1 MEENKEFL
9 GLKTNIQKPK
19 TDKLNYGFKVLS
31 NGLKV
36 LLVYDP
42 DTKESSAALGVNIG
56 SLVDKKDEQGLAH
69 FCEHLLT
76 MGSKKYPA
84 ENEYGEYLTKNG
96 GFSNAH
102 TIDDKTI
109 YYFSV
114 SNEGFDG
121 ALDIFAHYFISPTF
135 NEGSV
140 ERELKAVDNEFSNNL
155 NNDGRRMGQI
165 KSSEINKD
173 SPFNHFSTGNL
184 KTLSIPNIR
193 DRLLEYYRKYYTS
206 EIMNLCIYSN
216 KSLEEQLKLVE
227 SLFSLVPKIDNF
239 VMPRYDE
246 IKPYD
251 ENNLKY
257 LYKIVPVKDIN
268 EIQLEWYI
276 PFCDDYYARPT
287 AYLAEAIGHE
297 GPYTLT
303 SSLNKDNLC
312 NGLLAG
318 PSNYC
323 KTYSSFFVSINL
335 TKKGI
340 ENYKEVILRTLKY
353 IKVLQSKGI
362 NKRFFDETKK
372 IHQMN
377 FDYRGKGTP
386 VSIVE
391 TYASRL
397 MDYPAEDIIAGGLIF
412 GEFKESL
419 LKKYLDLLTLDN
431 LNIYFV
437 SKTFEKDCNLT
448 ENYYGSKYYKEK
460 LTITEDE
467 INSYNC
473 KDIFDYPPE
482 NNFIAQ
488 NFDILPPP
496 EKISKYPEKI
506 INHKNMEVWYLQDTI
521 FKMPKT
527 YSVTQFITPEDLCD
541 FSEIKLRIITEIF
554 DKIIQVEL
562 GEFLYMAEAANV
574 NITLSTGV
582 NKTNLIYSGFNE
594 SLKRGIKE
602 IFTKI
607 KNLDLNTERCKE
619 TLELEQKNILRK
631 TKNIFLNSS
640 YQVNLQYLKGL
651 LYEDYKNPVDIINFY
666 NDGKKITIEDLI
678 LYKNSLFKNSKIKW
692 LVQGNVSKEEVLEIV
707 EETNKIL
714 EIDINKEKTGK
725 FHKARSVVITKNYN
739 YIYRV
744 KSPNPGEK
752 SSSLISVYQTDL
764 LNDKDFQYM
773 RIMETF
779 LKDKFYDQ
787 LRTKETLG
795 YIVSL
800 LTIESSGYFAFANIV
815 QSNSKTPEF
824 CAGRVRNFYKE
835 NYENVKNI
843 SEDELK
849 LLVNSELI
857 IVTKKDD
864 NLSNVFLRNWNE
876 INQDTYKFD
885 YREKAKEY
893 LEQCNKEEFIK
904 LYEKYFIN
912 EVAIVDSE
920 FVCEDHYEQNEKDL
934 QENKNLQSENIKK
947 RIVCDSLEDFTACN
961 ILGVVYNNPLFMANN
976 N

>member
-1 MEENKEFL
+1 
-9 GLKTNIQKPK
+9 
-19 TDKLNYGFKVLS
+19 
-31 NGLKV
+31 
-36 LLVYDP
+36 
-42 DTKESSAALGVNIG
+42 
-56 SLVDKKDEQGLAH
+56 
-69 FCEHLLT
+69 
-76 MGSKKYPA
+76 
-84 ENEYGEYLTKNG
+84 
-96 GFSNAH
+96 
-102 TIDDKTI
+102 
-109 YYFSV
+109 
-114 SNEGFDG
+114 
-121 ALDIFAHYFISPTF
+121 
-135 NEGSV
+135 
-140 ERELKAVDNEFSNNL
+140 
-155 NNDGRRMGQI
+155 
-165 KSSEINKD
+165 
-173 SPFNHFSTGNL
+173 
-184 KTLSIPNIR
+184 
-193 DRLLEYYRKYYTS
+193 
-206 EIMNLCIYSN
+206 
-216 KSLEEQLKLVE
+216 
-227 SLFSLVPKIDNF
+227 
-239 VMPRYDE
+239 
-246 IKPYD
+246 
-251 ENNLKY
+251 
-257 LYKIVPVKDIN
+257 
-268 EIQLEWYI
+268 
-276 PFCDDYYARPT
+276 
-287 AYLAEAIGHE
+287 
-297 GPYTLT
+297 
-303 SSLNKDNLC
+303 
-312 NGLLAG
+312 
-318 PSNYC
+318 
-323 KTYSSFFVSINL
+323 
-335 TKKGI
+335 
-340 ENYKEVILRTLKY
+340 
-353 IKVLQSKGI
+353 
-362 NKRFFDETKK
+362 
-372 IHQMN
+372 
-377 FDYRGKGTP
+377 
-386 VSIVE
+386 
-391 TYASRL
+391 
-397 MDYPAEDIIAGGLIF
+397 
-412 GEFKESL
+412 
-419 LKKYLDLLTLDN
+419 
-431 LNIYFV
+431 
-437 SKTFEKDCNLT
+437 
-448 ENYYGSKYYKEK
+448 
-460 LTITEDE
+460 
-467 INSYNC
+467 
-473 KDIFDYPPE
+473 
-482 NNFIAQ
+482 
-488 NFDILPPP
+488 
-496 EKISKYPEKI
+496 
-506 INHKNMEVWYLQDTI
+506 
-521 FKMPKT
+521 MPKA

-541 FSEIKLRIITEIF
+541 FPEIKLRIITEIF

-692 LVQGNVSKEEVLEIV
+692 LIQGNVSKEEVLEIV

-752 SSSLISVYQTDL
+752 SSSLISLYQTDL
-764 LNDKDFQYM
+764 LNDKEFQY
-773 RIMETF
+773 IKILETF

-795 YIVSL
+795 YVVSL
-800 LTIESSGYFAFANIV
+800 LTTESSGYFAFANIV

-835 NYENVKNI
+835 NYEKAKNI
-843 SEDELK
+843 SEEEFK
-849 LLVNSELI
+849 LLVNSQLI

-876 INQDTYKFD
+876 INRDTYKFD
-885 YREKAKEY
+885 FRERAKEY

>member
-1 MEENKEFL
+1 
-9 GLKTNIQKPK
+9 
-19 TDKLNYGFKVLS
+19 
-31 NGLKV
+31 
-36 LLVYDP
+36 
-42 DTKESSAALGVNIG
+42 
-56 SLVDKKDEQGLAH
+56 
-69 FCEHLLT
+69 
-76 MGSKKYPA
+76 
-84 ENEYGEYLTKNG
+84 
-96 GFSNAH
+96 
-102 TIDDKTI
+102 
-109 YYFSV
+109 
-114 SNEGFDG
+114 
-121 ALDIFAHYFISPTF
+121 
-135 NEGSV
+135 
-140 ERELKAVDNEFSNNL
+140 
-155 NNDGRRMGQI
+155 
-165 KSSEINKD
+165 
-173 SPFNHFSTGNL
+173 
-184 KTLSIPNIR
+184 
-193 DRLLEYYRKYYTS
+193 
-206 EIMNLCIYSN
+206 
-216 KSLEEQLKLVE
+216 
-227 SLFSLVPKIDNF
+227 
-239 VMPRYDE
+239 
-246 IKPYD
+246 
-251 ENNLKY
+251 
-257 LYKIVPVKDIN
+257 
-268 EIQLEWYI
+268 
-276 PFCDDYYARPT
+276 
-287 AYLAEAIGHE
+287 
-297 GPYTLT
+297 
-303 SSLNKDNLC
+303 
-312 NGLLAG
+312 
-318 PSNYC
+318 
-323 KTYSSFFVSINL
+323 
-335 TKKGI
+335 
-340 ENYKEVILRTLKY
+340 
-353 IKVLQSKGI
+353 
-362 NKRFFDETKK
+362 
-372 IHQMN
+372 MN

-419 LKKYLDLLTLDN
+419 LKKYLDFLTLDN

-506 INHKNMEVWYLQDTI
+506 IDHKNMEVWYLQDAI
-521 FKMPKT
+521 FKMPKA

-541 FSEIKLRIITEIF
+541 FSEIKLRIITVIF
-554 DKIIQVEL
+554 DKIIEVEL

-752 SSSLISVYQTDL
+752 SSSLISLYQTDL
-764 LNDKDFQYM
+764 LNDKEFQY
-773 RIMETF
+773 IKILETF

-835 NYENVKNI
+835 NYEKAKNI
-843 SEDELK
+843 SEEEFK
-849 LLVNSELI
+849 LLVNSQLI

-876 INQDTYKFD
+876 INRDTYKFD
-885 YREKAKEY
+885 YRERAKEY

>member
-1 MEENKEFL
+1 MK
-9 GLKTNIQKPK
+9 
-19 TDKLNYGFKVLS
+19 
-31 NGLKV
+31 
-36 LLVYDP
+36 
-42 DTKESSAALGVNIG
+42 
-56 SLVDKKDEQGLAH
+56 
-69 FCEHLLT
+69 
-76 MGSKKYPA
+76 
-84 ENEYGEYLTKNG
+84 
-96 GFSNAH
+96 
-102 TIDDKTI
+102 
-109 YYFSV
+109 
-114 SNEGFDG
+114 
-121 ALDIFAHYFISPTF
+121 
-135 NEGSV
+135 
-140 ERELKAVDNEFSNNL
+140 
-155 NNDGRRMGQI
+155 
-165 KSSEINKD
+165 
-173 SPFNHFSTGNL
+173 
-184 KTLSIPNIR
+184 
-193 DRLLEYYRKYYTS
+193 
-206 EIMNLCIYSN
+206 
-216 KSLEEQLKLVE
+216 
-227 SLFSLVPKIDNF
+227 
-239 VMPRYDE
+239 
-246 IKPYD
+246 
-251 ENNLKY
+251 
-257 LYKIVPVKDIN
+257 
-268 EIQLEWYI
+268 
-276 PFCDDYYARPT
+276 
-287 AYLAEAIGHE
+287 
-297 GPYTLT
+297 
-303 SSLNKDNLC
+303 
-312 NGLLAG
+312 
-318 PSNYC
+318 
-323 KTYSSFFVSINL
+323 
-335 TKKGI
+335 
-340 ENYKEVILRTLKY
+340 
-353 IKVLQSKGI
+353 
-362 NKRFFDETKK
+362 
-372 IHQMN
+372 
-377 FDYRGKGTP
+377 
-386 VSIVE
+386 
-391 TYASRL
+391 
-397 MDYPAEDIIAGGLIF
+397 DIIAGGCVF

-448 ENYYGSKYYKEK
+448 ENYYGTKYYKEK
-460 LTITEDE
+460 LNITEDE

-506 INHKNMEVWYLQDTI
+506 IDHKNMEVWYLQDAI
-521 FKMPKT
+521 FKMPKA

-541 FSEIKLRIITEIF
+541 FSEIKLRIITVIF
-554 DKIIQVEL
+554 DKIIEVEL
-562 GEFLYMAEAANV
+562 GEFLYMAKAANV

-619 TLELEQKNILRK
+619 TLKLEQKDILRRA
-631 TKNIFLNSS
+631 KNVFLNSS

-651 LYEDYKNPVDIINFY
+651 LYESYKNPVDIINFY

-725 FHKARSVVITKNYN
+725 FNKSRPVVISKNYN

-764 LNDKDFQYM
+764 LNDKDIQYM
-773 RIMETF
+773 KIMETF

-795 YIVSL
+795 SIVSL
-800 LTIESSGYFAFANIV
+800 STIESSGYFAFANIV

-885 YREKAKEY
+885 YRERAKEY

-904 LYEKYFIN
+904 IYEKFFIN

-920 FVCEDHYEQNEKDL
+920 FLCEDHYEQNEKDL
-934 QENKNLQSENIKK
+934 EENKNLQSENIKK

>member
-1 MEENKEFL
+1 M
-9 GLKTNIQKPK
+9 
-19 TDKLNYGFKVLS
+19 
-31 NGLKV
+31 
-36 LLVYDP
+36 
-42 DTKESSAALGVNIG
+42 AA
-56 SLVDKKDEQGLAH
+56 
-69 FCEHLLT
+69 
-76 MGSKKYPA
+76 
-84 ENEYGEYLTKNG
+84 
-96 GFSNAH
+96 
-102 TIDDKTI
+102 
-109 YYFSV
+109 
-114 SNEGFDG
+114 
-121 ALDIFAHYFISPTF
+121 
-135 NEGSV
+135 
-140 ERELKAVDNEFSNNL
+140 
-155 NNDGRRMGQI
+155 
-165 KSSEINKD
+165 
-173 SPFNHFSTGNL
+173 
-184 KTLSIPNIR
+184 
-193 DRLLEYYRKYYTS
+193 
-206 EIMNLCIYSN
+206 
-216 KSLEEQLKLVE
+216 
-227 SLFSLVPKIDNF
+227 
-239 VMPRYDE
+239 
-246 IKPYD
+246 
-251 ENNLKY
+251 
-257 LYKIVPVKDIN
+257 
-268 EIQLEWYI
+268 
-276 PFCDDYYARPT
+276 
-287 AYLAEAIGHE
+287 AIGHE

-312 NGLLAG
+312 NELVAG
-318 PSNYC
+318 PANYC
-323 KTYSSFFVSINL
+323 KTYSSFYVSISL

-353 IKVLQSKGI
+353 IKVIQNKGI
-362 NKRFFDETKK
+362 NERYYDELKQ
-372 IHQMN
+372 IEQMK
-377 FDYRGKGTP
+377 FDYKSKSTP
-386 VSIVE
+386 LTIVE
-391 TYASRL
+391 NCVFNLMEYA
-397 MDYPAEDIIAGGLIF
+397 PEDVITSTHLF
-412 GEFKESL
+412 GEFKEPL

-437 SKTFEKDCNLT
+437 SKLFEKECNLT
-448 ENYYGSKYYKEK
+448 ENYYGTKYYKEK
-460 LTITEDE
+460 LNITEDE

-482 NNFIAQ
+482 NNFIPK

-506 INHKNMEVWYLQDTI
+506 IDHKNMEVWYLQDTI
-521 FKMPKT
+521 FKMPKA

-541 FSEIKLRIITEIF
+541 FSEIKLRVITMIF
-554 DKIIQVEL
+554 DKIIEVEL
-562 GEFLYMAEAANV
+562 GEFLYMAEEANV

-582 NKTNLIYSGFNE
+582 NKTNLIFSGFSE

-607 KNLDLNTERCKE
+607 QNLDINTERCKE

-692 LVQGNVSKEEVLEIV
+692 LIQGNVSKEEVLEIV

-752 SSSLISVYQTDL
+752 SSSLISLYQTDL
-764 LNDKDFQYM
+764 LNDKEFQYIK
-773 RIMETF
+773 IMETF

-835 NYENVKNI
+835 NYEKVKNI
-843 SEDELK
+843 SEEEFK
-849 LLVNSELI
+849 LLVNSQLI

-876 INQDTYKFD
+876 INRDTYKFD
-885 YREKAKEY
+885 YRERAKEY

>member
-36 LLVYDP
+36 LLVSDP
-42 DTKESSAALGVNIG
+42 DTNKSAAALGVNIG

-76 MGSKKYPA
+76 MGNKKYPG
-84 ENEYGEYLTKNG
+84 ENEYGEYLAKNG
-96 GFSNAH
+96 GDSNAH
-102 TIDDKTI
+102 TVDDRTV
-109 YYFSV
+109 YYFNIP
-114 SNEGFDG
+114 NEGFEG
-121 ALDIFAHYFISPTF
+121 ALDRFAQIFISPMF

-155 NNDGRRMGQI
+155 NNDGRRIGQI
-165 KSSEINKD
+165 KSSEINKG

-193 DRLLEYYRKYYTS
+193 DRLIEYYKKYYTS
-206 EIMNLCIYSN
+206 EIMNLCVYNN

-227 SLFSLVPKIDNF
+227 SLFTSVPKIDNF

-257 LYKIVPVKDIN
+257 FYKIVPVKEIN
-268 EIQLEWYI
+268 EIQLEWYL
-276 PFCDDYYARPT
+276 PFCDDYLTRPT
-287 AYLAEAIGHE
+287 SFLSEAIGHE

-318 PSNYC
+318 PTKSS
-323 KTYSSFFVSINL
+323 KTYMTFYVTINL

-340 ENYKEVILRTLKY
+340 DNYKEVILRTLKY

-362 NKRFFDETKK
+362 NKRFYDELKQ
-372 IHQMN
+372 IHQMI
-377 FDYRGKGTP
+377 FDYKIKVDPT
-386 VSIVE
+386 SMVE
-391 TYASRL
+391 KCASNL
-397 MDYPAEDIIAGGLIF
+397 MDYPPEDIITSSNLY

-431 LNIYFV
+431 LNIYLC
-437 SKTFEKDCNLT
+437 SKLFEKDCNLT
-448 ENYYGSKYYKEK
+448 ENYYGTKYYKEK

-482 NNFIAQ
+482 NNFIAK

-506 INHKNMEVWYLQDTI
+506 IDHKNMEVWYLQDAI
-521 FKMPKT
+521 FKMPKA

-541 FSEIKLRIITEIF
+541 FSEIKLRIITVIF
-554 DKIIQVEL
+554 DKIIEVEL
-562 GEFLYMAEAANV
+562 GEFLYMAEEANV

-725 FHKARSVVITKNYN
+725 FNKSRPVVISKNYN

-752 SSSLISVYQTDL
+752 SSSLISLYQTDL
-764 LNDKDFQYM
+764 LNDKEFQY
-773 RIMETF
+773 IKILETF

-795 YIVSL
+795 YVVSL
-800 LTIESSGYFAFANIV
+800 LTTESSGYFAFANIV

-835 NYENVKNI
+835 NYEKAKNI
-843 SEDELK
+843 SEEEFK
-849 LLVNSELI
+849 LLVNSQLI

-876 INQDTYKFD
+876 INRDTYKFD
-885 YREKAKEY
+885 YRERAKEY

-920 FVCEDHYEQNEKDL
+920 FLCEDHYEQNEKDL
-934 QENKNLQSENIKK
+934 EENKNLQSENIKK

>member
-1 MEENKEFL
+1 M
-9 GLKTNIQKPK
+9 
-19 TDKLNYGFKVLS
+19 
-31 NGLKV
+31 
-36 LLVYDP
+36 
-42 DTKESSAALGVNIG
+42 AA
-56 SLVDKKDEQGLAH
+56 
-69 FCEHLLT
+69 
-76 MGSKKYPA
+76 
-84 ENEYGEYLTKNG
+84 
-96 GFSNAH
+96 
-102 TIDDKTI
+102 
-109 YYFSV
+109 
-114 SNEGFDG
+114 
-121 ALDIFAHYFISPTF
+121 
-135 NEGSV
+135 
-140 ERELKAVDNEFSNNL
+140 
-155 NNDGRRMGQI
+155 
-165 KSSEINKD
+165 
-173 SPFNHFSTGNL
+173 
-184 KTLSIPNIR
+184 
-193 DRLLEYYRKYYTS
+193 
-206 EIMNLCIYSN
+206 
-216 KSLEEQLKLVE
+216 
-227 SLFSLVPKIDNF
+227 
-239 VMPRYDE
+239 
-246 IKPYD
+246 
-251 ENNLKY
+251 
-257 LYKIVPVKDIN
+257 
-268 EIQLEWYI
+268 
-276 PFCDDYYARPT
+276 
-287 AYLAEAIGHE
+287 AIGHE

-312 NGLLAG
+312 NELVAG
-318 PSNYC
+318 PANYC
-323 KTYSSFFVSINL
+323 KTYSSFYVSISL

-353 IKVLQSKGI
+353 IKVIQNKGI
-362 NKRFFDETKK
+362 NERYYDELKQ
-372 IHQMN
+372 IAQMQ
-377 FDYRGKGTP
+377 FDYKSKSTP
-386 VSIVE
+386 LTMVENCVSNLME
-391 TYASRL
+391 YA
-397 MDYPAEDIIAGGLIF
+397 PEDVITSTHLF
-412 GEFKESL
+412 GEFKEPL

-437 SKTFEKDCNLT
+437 SKLFEKECNLT
-448 ENYYGSKYYKEK
+448 ENYYGTKYYKEK
-460 LTITEDE
+460 LNITEDE

-482 NNFIAQ
+482 NNFIPK

-521 FKMPKT
+521 FKMPKA

-607 KNLDLNTERCKE
+607 QNLDLNTERCKE

-692 LVQGNVSKEEVLEIV
+692 LVQGNVTKQEVLDIV

-714 EIDINKEKTGK
+714 GIDINKEKTGK

-752 SSSLISVYQTDL
+752 SSSLISLYQTDL
-764 LNDKDFQYM
+764 LNDKEFQYIK
-773 RIMETF
+773 IMETF
-779 LKDKFYDQ
+779 LKEKFYDQ
-787 LRTKETLG
+787 LRTKEALG
-795 YIVSL
+795 YVVSL
-800 LTIESSGYFAFANIV
+800 LTTEASGYFAFANIV

-835 NYENVKNI
+835 NYEKAKNI
-843 SEDELK
+843 SEEEFK
-849 LLVNSELI
+849 LLVNSQLI

-876 INQDTYKFD
+876 INRDTYKFD
-885 YREKAKEY
+885 YRERAKEY

-904 LYEKYFIN
+904 IYEKYFIN

>member
-1 MEENKEFL
+1 
-9 GLKTNIQKPK
+9 
-19 TDKLNYGFKVLS
+19 
-31 NGLKV
+31 
-36 LLVYDP
+36 
-42 DTKESSAALGVNIG
+42 
-56 SLVDKKDEQGLAH
+56 
-69 FCEHLLT
+69 
-76 MGSKKYPA
+76 
-84 ENEYGEYLTKNG
+84 
-96 GFSNAH
+96 
-102 TIDDKTI
+102 
-109 YYFSV
+109 
-114 SNEGFDG
+114 
-121 ALDIFAHYFISPTF
+121 
-135 NEGSV
+135 
-140 ERELKAVDNEFSNNL
+140 
-155 NNDGRRMGQI
+155 
-165 KSSEINKD
+165 
-173 SPFNHFSTGNL
+173 
-184 KTLSIPNIR
+184 
-193 DRLLEYYRKYYTS
+193 
-206 EIMNLCIYSN
+206 
-216 KSLEEQLKLVE
+216 
-227 SLFSLVPKIDNF
+227 
-239 VMPRYDE
+239 
-246 IKPYD
+246 
-251 ENNLKY
+251 
-257 LYKIVPVKDIN
+257 
-268 EIQLEWYI
+268 
-276 PFCDDYYARPT
+276 
-287 AYLAEAIGHE
+287 
-297 GPYTLT
+297 
-303 SSLNKDNLC
+303 
-312 NGLLAG
+312 
-318 PSNYC
+318 
-323 KTYSSFFVSINL
+323 
-335 TKKGI
+335 
-340 ENYKEVILRTLKY
+340 
-353 IKVLQSKGI
+353 
-362 NKRFFDETKK
+362 
-372 IHQMN
+372 
-377 FDYRGKGTP
+377 
-386 VSIVE
+386 
-391 TYASRL
+391 
-397 MDYPAEDIIAGGLIF
+397 
-412 GEFKESL
+412 

-506 INHKNMEVWYLQDTI
+506 IDHKNMEVWYLQDAI
-521 FKMPKT
+521 FKMPKA

-554 DKIIQVEL
+554 DKIIEVEL
-562 GEFLYMAEAANV
+562 GEFLYMAKAANV

-607 KNLDLNTERCKE
+607 QNLDLNTERCKE

-692 LVQGNVSKEEVLEIV
+692 LVQGNVSKEKVLEIV

-920 FVCEDHYEQNEKDL
+920 FLCEDHYEQNEKDL
-934 QENKNLQSENIKK
+934 EENKNLQSENIKK

>member
-1 MEENKEFL
+1 MKNK
-9 GLKTNIQKPK
+9 
-19 TDKLNYGFKVLS
+19 Y
-31 NGLKV
+31 
-36 LLVYDP
+36 
-42 DTKESSAALGVNIG
+42 
-56 SLVDKKDEQGLAH
+56 
-69 FCEHLLT
+69 
-76 MGSKKYPA
+76 
-84 ENEYGEYLTKNG
+84 
-96 GFSNAH
+96 
-102 TIDDKTI
+102 
-109 YYFSV
+109 
-114 SNEGFDG
+114 
-121 ALDIFAHYFISPTF
+121 
-135 NEGSV
+135 
-140 ERELKAVDNEFSNNL
+140 
-155 NNDGRRMGQI
+155 
-165 KSSEINKD
+165 
-173 SPFNHFSTGNL
+173 
-184 KTLSIPNIR
+184 
-193 DRLLEYYRKYYTS
+193 
-206 EIMNLCIYSN
+206 
-216 KSLEEQLKLVE
+216 
-227 SLFSLVPKIDNF
+227 
-239 VMPRYDE
+239 
-246 IKPYD
+246 
-251 ENNLKY
+251 
-257 LYKIVPVKDIN
+257 
-268 EIQLEWYI
+268 
-276 PFCDDYYARPT
+276 
-287 AYLAEAIGHE
+287 
-297 GPYTLT
+297 
-303 SSLNKDNLC
+303 
-312 NGLLAG
+312 
-318 PSNYC
+318 
-323 KTYSSFFVSINL
+323 
-335 TKKGI
+335 
-340 ENYKEVILRTLKY
+340 
-353 IKVLQSKGI
+353 
-362 NKRFFDETKK
+362 
-372 IHQMN
+372 
-377 FDYRGKGTP
+377 
-386 VSIVE
+386 
-391 TYASRL
+391 
-397 MDYPAEDIIAGGLIF
+397 
-412 GEFKESL
+412 L

-437 SKTFEKDCNLT
+437 SKLFEKECNLT
-448 ENYYGSKYYKEK
+448 ENYYGTKYYKEK
-460 LTITEDE
+460 LNITEDE

-482 NNFIAQ
+482 NNFIPK
-488 NFDILPPP
+488 NFDILTPP

-506 INHKNMEVWYLQDTI
+506 IDHKNMEVWYLQDAI
-521 FKMPKT
+521 FKMPKA

-554 DKIIQVEL
+554 DKIIEVEL
-562 GEFLYMAEAANV
+562 GEFLYMAKAANV

-582 NKTNLIYSGFNE
+582 NITNLIYSGFNE

-920 FVCEDHYEQNEKDL
+920 FVCDEHYEQNEKDL
-934 QENKNLQSENIKK
+934 QENKNLQNENIKK
-947 RIVCDSLEDFTACN
+947 RIVCDTLEDFTSCN